1 MRYTALMIL
10 FSSILITGC
19 DLKHGDS
26 SPSSPAAVDPS
37 VQPDSFLSFANRGL
51 VASVDTENYAEAYY
65 NAVDPVDPNTGTGR
79 RTTLAAWKEKTGF
92 NDPGVVVINATFRDT
107 RDLGYGRDMYAWEI
121 PDNRGGG
128 VAVYVD
134 NYVVELE
141 PGDASSYDRL
151 SLDAAVQRDR
161 NFLFGTNAI
170 EFSPEALDDPNNPDP
185 SSPMIAKFFTF
196 APDDRTGT
204 QARLGALDIDGRGA
218 KHMPLTCVVCHGGT
232 LYPLKADGSF
242 EPISLKSPKLNILQ
256 QDSLQFSSTPQY
268 TEADQKRNIAAINQ
282 LVYKTYVEMEGRAD
296 SASDQANWDAGFAKE
311 LLEGA
316 YPGIDTKSPTDPDFP
331 DYDTGFI
338 PPGWDSTKDST
349 LPSGVDQL
357 YKQVVEPYCIGCH
370 TLRGTRL
377 AEARDAADMSTPP
390 IYANA
395 VNFSSYEK
403 FISYADTTIDYVYQR
418 GFMPD
423 SLITYTQFW
432 QDPEGAPTLLSTFL
446 PGFDLLQDGKVVE
459 PGRAVARPGANTT
472 VASLPVT
479 LNAGASL
486 FSTSY
491 AWTISSLYDGIVTF
505 SDSSSATPEL
515 MVIQGQS
522 LPEGSDV
529 MLGLTTANANGESTP
544 AEVTIRVDSTTQP
557 ANPTF
562 LSAIKEPGVLS
573 GSGSPDRVGRCT
585 GCHNRGDT
593 PP

>member
-1 MRYTALMIL
+1 
-10 FSSILITGC
+10 
-19 DLKHGDS
+19 
-26 SPSSPAAVDPS
+26 
-37 VQPDSFLSFANRGL
+37 
-51 VASVDTENYAEAYY
+51 
-65 NAVDPVDPNTGTGR
+65 
-79 RTTLAAWKEKTGF
+79 
-92 NDPGVVVINATFRDT
+92 
-107 RDLGYGRDMYAWEI
+107 
-121 PDNRGGG
+121 
-128 VAVYVD
+128 
-134 NYVVELE
+134 
-141 PGDASSYDRL
+141 
-151 SLDAAVQRDR
+151 
-161 NFLFGTNAI
+161 
-170 EFSPEALDDPNNPDP
+170 
-185 SSPMIAKFFTF
+185 
-196 APDDRTGT
+196 
-204 QARLGALDIDGRGA
+204 
-218 KHMPLTCVVCHGGT
+218 
-232 LYPLKADGSF
+232 
-242 EPISLKSPKLNILQ
+242 
-256 QDSLQFSSTPQY
+256 
-268 TEADQKRNIAAINQ
+268 
-282 LVYKTYVEMEGRAD
+282 
-296 SASDQANWDAGFAKE
+296 
-311 LLEGA
+311 
-316 YPGIDTKSPTDPDFP
+316 
-331 DYDTGFI
+331 
-338 PPGWDSTKDST
+338 
-349 LPSGVDQL
+349 
-357 YKQVVEPYCIGCH
+357 
-370 TLRGTRL
+370 
-377 AEARDAADMSTPP
+377 MSTPP

-491 AWTISSLYDGIVTF
+491 AWTVSPLYDGIVTF

-573 GSGSPDRVGRCT
+573 GSGNPDRVGRCT

-593 PP
+593 PPPFIGIPVYFDDASYTADPKDLYRNVLDRVDLVEPENSLMLRKAIGLHHGGGLQLSPGDDTNPPDPRYIALLNWIRNGAPCSGPDDLPSEVEMYCP